1 MKSINDTLLT
11 KTRTSIFIA
20 HRLRTVV
27 EAGESFRAAFSVRRT
42 YCSIDLIIV
51 LKDGEVAEKG
61 THVELLRKH
70 GLYYSMWIQ
79 QAAALD
85 LKKDEETVS

>member
-1 MKSINDTLLT
+1 M
-11 KTRTSIFIA
+11 
-20 HRLRTVV
+20 
-27 EAGESFRAAFSVRRT
+27 RRT